1 MGSNYT
7 KEEMENIVKNS
18 KTIKECLTKMNRPN
32 GHGNYATF
40 YRYKRIY
47 NLDTSHFNSVSNPNG
62 RCNVYKPLSEYTKD
76 EVCSIKGSVL
86 LKKLIDEGYKEYK
99 CENPECGLSEWH
111 GKPISLQVH
120 HIDGNHYNCSL
131 ENLMILC
138 PNCHSQTDSF
148 CGRGRKE
155 KKEKRYCKN
164 CGKELSG
171 DGNSEFCVKCAH
183 FEQRKT
189 EWPSKEELE
198 RLLKNGSFLSVGKM
212 FGVSDNAV
220 RKWCKYYGLP
230 TSAKDYKNGSVA

>member
-148 CGRGRKE
+148 CGRGRKN
-155 KKEKRYCKN
+155 KKEKRYCKI
-164 CGKELSG
+164 CKRELG
-171 DGNSEFCVKCAH
+171 DGDSELCVKCSH
-183 FEQRKT
+183 LKQRKV
-189 EWPSKEELE
+189 EWPQKEELE
-198 RLLKNGSFLSVGKM
+198 QLLKNGNFSSVGKM

-220 RKWCKYYGLP
+220 RKWCKYYGLS